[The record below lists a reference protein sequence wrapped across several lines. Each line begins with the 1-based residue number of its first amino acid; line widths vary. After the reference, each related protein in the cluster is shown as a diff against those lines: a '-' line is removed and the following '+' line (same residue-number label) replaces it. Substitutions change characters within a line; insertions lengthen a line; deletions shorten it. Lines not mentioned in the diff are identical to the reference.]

1 MTDQTPTPAA
11 IPEPPATEAEAAA
24 IAERHGLAPIGQRPG
39 FLAYL
44 RRLWRRR
51 AFVLELAAGKAYSRN
66 ENNYLGQLWAALNPL
81 MLVGAYFLI
90 FGLLLRTRAG
100 VDNYVG
106 FLTIGI
112 IIFSFIAASMTA
124 GAKAIVGHQGLVRAL
139 SFPRL
144 ALPVSVSL
152 SEIYLLL
159 PALGVLLVILPL
171 TGDMPS
177 LEWLLL
183 PLAVLLLFGFCTGVG
198 MIAARLVAQNRD
210 ANNIIPLAVR
220 LLRYISGVFFSIE
233 AYAGHGWISAVLQYQ
248 PVAVYLNLFRSCL
261 LTETP
266 QDPLLWGLGAAWAI
280 LFFIA
285 GTVWFW
291 RAERR
296 YGSE

>member
-1 MTDQTPTPAA
+1 MTDQTSKVRVPR
-11 IPEPPATEAEAAA
+11 PPASEAEAAA
-24 IAERHGLAPIGQRPG
+24 IAERYGLVPVGERPG
-39 FLAYL
+39 FFAYL
-44 RRLWRRR
+44 GRLWRRR

-81 MLVGAYFLI
+81 LLVGAYFLI
-90 FGLLLRTRAG
+90 FGLLLRTREG

-112 IIFSFIAASMTA
+112 IIFSFIAASTTA

-144 ALPVSVSL
+144 ALPVAVSL

-171 TGDMPS
+171 TGDLPS
-177 LEWLLL
+177 TEWLLL
-183 PLAVLLLFGFCTGVG
+183 PAAVLLLFGFCAGVG
-198 MIAARLVAQNRD
+198 MIAARVVAQKRD
-210 ANNIIPLAVR
+210 ANNVIPLLVR
-220 LLRYISGVFFSIE
+220 LLRYVSGVFFSIE

-248 PVAVYLNLFRSCL
+248 PVAVYLNLFRGCL
-261 LTETP
+261 LAETP
-266 QDPLLWGLGAAWAI
+266 QDPLLWGLGAGWAI
-280 LFFIA
+280 LFLVTGA
-285 GTVWFW
+285 VWFW